1 MSVITPNLIYQAFA
15 HGGDFVNPS
24 PTISTTD
31 VNQVT
36 GFPIIYSTNISAGGK
51 APERDEMNGIFNLYS
66 NLLLWINTGGTF
78 TFDST
83 VATAIGG
90 YNAGT
95 ILFCGRDNQYVMS
108 LVNNNTLNFNTSRS
122 NIDNI
127 NWAYLNNIQISPLG
141 TTSYG
146 YLALPNS
153 NTGNSNSAFGYQALF
168 DNTTGSNNSA
178 FGGSA
183 LLDNTTGSNNSAF
196 GGSALLYN
204 TTGNSNSAFGYQA
217 LLYNIT
223 GNNNSAFGFV
233 ALYSNT
239 TGSNNSAFGYQAL
252 LYNTTGSN
260 NSAFGYQAL
269 VYNITG
275 TDNSAFGILSL
286 STNTTGNSNSA
297 FGYQALLDNTTG
309 SNNSAFGG
317 SVLLYNTT
325 GNNNSAFGGSALL
338 SNTTGHDNT
347 ACGTSAL
354 QHNTTSSNSA
364 FGSGALYSNITG
376 SNNSAFGYQALF
388 SNIDGNNNTSVGY
401 QALNANISYVDC
413 TGIGWNSQ
421 VTGSNQIQLGD
432 STTTT
437 YVFGTVQNRSDI
449 RDKCDIR
456 DTSLG
461 LDFILNLRPVDFK
474 YNYREAYKEI
484 VEDKDGKPVIIE
496 HPNDGSKKRNRYHH
510 GFIAQEVK
518 ELVDKINGDF
528 GGYQDHKVMG
538 GQDVLSLGYDEFIA
552 PLVKCIQQLN
562 GKISQLELKIEGLIK

>member
-168 DNTTGSNNSA
+168 
-178 FGGSA
+178 
-183 LLDNTTGSNNSAF
+183 
-196 GGSALLYN
+196 
-204 TTGNSNSAFGYQA
+204 
-217 LLYNIT
+217 
-223 GNNNSAFGFV
+223 
-233 ALYSNT
+233 
-239 TGSNNSAFGYQAL
+239 
-252 LYNTTGSN
+252 
-260 NSAFGYQAL
+260 
-269 VYNITG
+269 
-275 TDNSAFGILSL
+275 
-286 STNTTGNSNSA
+286 
-297 FGYQALLDNTTG
+297 DNTTG